1 MNQVFSQRLIWMP
14 PYHRSTQIRR
24 QADEAAGCFLQ
35 ELDVIKRARDLL
47 EDTALTADRV
57 LAADRRCKEALE
69 HDWSDKCRA
78 CRIDG
83 AAGELTPAAAD
94 IRPYPAVRAFH
105 PGSVRGGG
113 GRGGSG
119 RWCLFV
125 FVVEF
130 RIFRSEPTIL
140 CP

>member
-1 MNQVFSQRLIWMP
+1 MDASVSSFN
-14 PYHRSTQIRR
+14 TDTAR
-24 QADEAAGCFLQ
+24 QPDQAAGCFPQ
-35 ELDVIKRARDLL
+35 EMDVIKRARDLL

-69 HDWSDKCRA
+69 HDWSDKYRA

-105 PGSVRGGG
+105 PGSVRGAGGG
-113 GRGGSG
+113 GRREMVLVG
-119 RWCLFV
+119 LFV
-125 FVVEF
+125 LV
-130 RIFRSEPTIL
+130 
-140 CP
+140 